1 MSQSVPPPG
10 NPFAQNS
17 TPADGPT
24 APQGVPAP
32 PPAQARVG
40 LGIVAGLA
48 AALVGALAYGGLM
61 RAMAEEDGSYT
72 ELGIVALLVGALVG
86 FALGKAG
93 GAHPVLPVAG
103 VPLAL
108 AGVFLGQLFG
118 YALMISWWA
127 ELQNQS
133 LSVVD
138 IFTSEFGN
146 LLDAWKEETSAIS
159 LLFFAIAGY
168 EGFAITRKVA
178 AR

>member
-1 MSQSVPPPG
+1 MSQSVPPSG
-10 NPFAQNS
+10 NPFAQDS
-17 TPADGPT
+17 TPGP
-24 APQGVPAP
+24 QEVPTP
-32 PPAQARVG
+32 PPARGNVG
-40 LGIVAGLA
+40 LGIAAGLVA
-48 AALVGALAYGGLM
+48 AVVGALAYGALM
-61 RAMAEEDGSYT
+61 RAMAKEDGSYT
-72 ELGIVALLVGALVG
+72 ELGIVALVVGALVG
-86 FALGKAG
+86 FALGKVG
-93 GAHPVLPVAG
+93 GAHPVLPVLG
-103 VPLAL
+103 VPFAL

-133 LSVVD
+133 LPVVD